1 MFVDDFV
8 YVIKTSCLSMLPYA
22 ANYSQPENFANRWL
36 NGEIEIFVNE
46 SVRLHNTK
54 MASNPKHKLSNSLH
68 GLCCTRCSADYAT
81 LLFKSLSKKANHIT
95 THAYVTLT

>member
-1 MFVDDFV
+1 
-8 YVIKTSCLSMLPYA
+8 MLEHVT
-22 ANYSQPENFANRWL
+22 ANYLRPKNFTNRWQ

-46 SVRLHNTK
+46 SARLHNTK

-68 GLCCTRCSADYAT
+68 GLCCTRCSADYTT

-95 THAYVTLT
+95 THAYVTLTIDMT